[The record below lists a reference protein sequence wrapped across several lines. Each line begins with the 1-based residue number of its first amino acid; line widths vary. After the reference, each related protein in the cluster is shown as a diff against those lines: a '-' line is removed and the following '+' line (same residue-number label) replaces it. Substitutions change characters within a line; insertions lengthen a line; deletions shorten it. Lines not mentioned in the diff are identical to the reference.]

1 MTLITYKPARTV
13 LNEIDSL
20 FDNFWNIDRLTDSS
34 QNFQPS
40 FNISQNKTSY
50 FIDTDLPG
58 IDKKDINISI
68 DDDMITISGE
78 RKINQKHDDRYQ
90 RYNNSNYGA
99 FEKSFHIPDDANID
113 KIDAKMDNGVLTISI
128 KKAEKVSADIRK
140 ISIK

>member
-1 MTLITYKPARTV
+1 MTLITYKPARTIF
-13 LNEIDSL
+13 NEIDSL
-20 FDNFWNIDRLTDSS
+20 FDNFWNIDQLTDCS

-68 DDDMITISGE
+68 NDDMITISGE
-78 RKINQKHDDRYQ
+78 RKINQKHDDKYE
-90 RYNNSNYGA
+90 RYNNSNYGT